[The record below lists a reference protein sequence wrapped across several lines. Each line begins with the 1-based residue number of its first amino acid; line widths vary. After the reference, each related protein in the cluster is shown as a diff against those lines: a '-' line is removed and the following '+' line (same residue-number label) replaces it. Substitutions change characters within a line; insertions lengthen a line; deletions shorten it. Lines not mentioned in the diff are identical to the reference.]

1 MIIEG
6 IVTTTAADGRLHVAA
21 MGPWVDPHERAA
33 GRFTRL
39 VLKPFGTSQTAA
51 NLLRE
56 RCGVFH
62 VSDDVL
68 LLARV
73 VAGRL
78 DEPPPSRPAV
88 AVAGRVLADAC
99 QAWEF
104 AIDVVDESRERIELA
119 ARVVAEHGGRPFVGF
134 HRAAHAVVEAAILVT
149 RVHLLG
155 RDEVERRLADLAV
168 LVEKTG
174 GPREREAFALLASAA
189 AAADGTGGVRFRG
202 PQV

>member
-21 MGPWVDPHERAA
+21 MGPWIDHQERAA
-33 GRFTRL
+33 GRLTRL
-39 VLKPFGTSQTAA
+39 LLKPFATSQTAA

-62 VSDDVL
+62 VSDDAL

-78 DEPPPSRPAV
+78 AEPLPARPAV
-88 AVAGRVLADAC
+88 AVAGQVLVDAC
-99 QAWEF
+99 HAWEF
-104 AIDVVDESRERIELA
+104 VVDAVDDSRERIELT
-119 ARVVAEHGGRPFVGF
+119 ARVVAEHAGRPFLGF

-149 RVHLLG
+149 RLHLLG
-155 RDEVERRLADLAV
+155 RGEVERRLADLAV

-174 GPREREAFALLASAA
+174 GPREREAFAVLAAAA
-189 AAADGTGGVRFRG
+189 AAAD
-202 PQV
+202 